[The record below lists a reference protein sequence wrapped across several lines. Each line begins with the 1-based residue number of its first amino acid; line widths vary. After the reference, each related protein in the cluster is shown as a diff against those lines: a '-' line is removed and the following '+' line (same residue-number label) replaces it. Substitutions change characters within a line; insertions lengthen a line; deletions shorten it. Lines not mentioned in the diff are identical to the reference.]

1 MKPSPGPR
9 VVSSARSPKVAGGA
23 FVCSWSAVGDCAVVR
38 VAGTIDLGTLPT
50 FAGELRHVITTKLPR
65 VVVDLRRIVGMEAAG
80 LDVLA
85 DAHDLAVEHG
95 GWLRASGA
103 AQWLADLIRAT
114 RADRPLDHYP
124 KLADALPAYRPAAT
138 GLTSHH

>member
-9 VVSSARSPKVAGGA
+9 VVTSARPPKVAGGA

-38 VAGTIDLGTLPT
+38 VAGPIDVGTMPT

-65 VVVDLRRIVGMEAAG
+65 LVVDLRRVTAMEAAG

-114 RADRPLDHYP
+114 RGSRPLDHYTA
-124 KLADALPAYRPAAT
+124 LADALPSYRP
-138 GLTSHH
+138 GIISHH